1 MWKKEMEDMSK
12 LDVVDKELT
21 NFTTMVKVMTMNI
34 NKRNVT

>member
-12 LDVVDKELT
+12 LNVVELT
-21 NFTTMVKVMTMNI
+21 NFTTMVKVMTLNI

>member
-1 MWKKEMEDMSK
+1 MEDMSK